1 MKKYLLSFLLLG
13 FLTPGITFAAR
24 DIACV
29 KNAVN
34 TRESSII
41 SAYTKFNTSMVSALE
56 KRKTSLSEAW
66 SKTES
71 SERKVAR
78 KEAFSTFK
86 SSKKSAAST
95 YKSDKKSAWSTYK
108 TTVVNTCK
116 IPEAAKEE
124 AEKTSEE
131 PSL

>member
-24 DIACV
+24 DTACV
-29 KNAVN
+29 KKAVEA
-34 TRESSII
+34 RESSII
-41 SAYTKFNTSMVSALE
+41 SAYSKFNTSMVSALE

-66 SKTES
+66 SKSEV
-71 SERKVAR
+71 SERKAAR

-86 SSKKSAAST
+86 SSRKSAAST
-95 YKSDKKSAWSTYK
+95 YKADKKSAWSTYK

-124 AEKTSEE
+124 TEKNSEE